1 MFKRVVFDGATSVIH
16 VVLGFVSKVLA
27 LICMPLGWVLAI
39 VYMWYQMLDRDEPTK
54 KLGDF
59 IEFMYGYLL
68 ADILF
73 SVV

>member
-39 VYMWYQMLDRDEPTK
+39 VYMWYQMLDRDEPMN

-68 ADILF
+68 ADILLT
-73 SVV
+73 VV

>member
-16 VVLGFVSKVLA
+16 VVLGFVSKVLT
-27 LICMPLGWVLAI
+27 LLWIPLGWVLAFG
-39 VYMWYQMLDRDEPTK
+39 YMWYQIFDRDEPMN